1 MLAST
6 SKDAACL
13 DWDCSWLNIC
23 IHSVMRAVMWAGART
38 PEALPCRTEAGL
50 LGLTASPVCLAM
62 LGNHPRVPSIAKA
75 NRTTLMFMPGRSNT
89 LQPAHC
95 RSCDSLP
102 WHGVHWIAS
111 DACIMDWGICIA
123 VQHSTCIHVQSFGL
137 MYRITKHPEFSFKDV
152 RVG

>member
-75 NRTTLMFMPGRSNT
+75 VCTTYSDGWG
-89 LQPAHC
+89 
-95 RSCDSLP
+95 CDSLP